1 VLANYSESLTA
12 LQAAQ
17 LSFAKVQNL
26 SLFQYL
32 LP

>member
-1 VLANYSESLTA
+1 MNQQLVG

-17 LSFAKVQNL
+17 LSYSQISQL

-32 LP
+32 K